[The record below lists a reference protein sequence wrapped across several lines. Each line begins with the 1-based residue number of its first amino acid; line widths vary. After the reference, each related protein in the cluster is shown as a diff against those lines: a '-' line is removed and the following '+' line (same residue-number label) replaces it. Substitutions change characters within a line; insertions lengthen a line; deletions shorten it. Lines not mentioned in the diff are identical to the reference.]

1 MTARRFPSI
10 IYATENGARNACARI
25 DEHLGYPRHETDH
38 RGRPVWT
45 QGFTAPVPLE
55 DGTWAVQ
62 VPEGI
67 GTIPGIARVPADRDL
82 AALRRRDPEEMT

>member
-1 MTARRFPSI
+1 M
-10 IYATENGARNACARI
+10 
-25 DEHLGYPRHETDH
+25 
-38 RGRPVWT
+38 WT

-62 VPEGI
+62 VPEGA
-67 GTIPGIARVPADRDL
+67 GPIPGIGRVPADRDL